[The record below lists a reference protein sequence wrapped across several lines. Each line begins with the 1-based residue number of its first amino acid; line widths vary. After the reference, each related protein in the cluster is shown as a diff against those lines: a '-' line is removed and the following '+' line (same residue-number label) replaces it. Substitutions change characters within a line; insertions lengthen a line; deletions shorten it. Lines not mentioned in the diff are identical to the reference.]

1 MEASVIFK
9 TFLDELHTAF
19 PDIVVLHEI
28 DIETTV
34 QTIET
39 EFFPEVMRIIQKDS
53 TFFTEKTRSLM
64 NVNLSSLWT
73 LDTTTDTTR
82 EVIWKHLH
90 LCLFASFLHGDI
102 KEKIGTIM
110 STFKGLWKGK
120 DDEISRILND
130 ENSEGHIK
138 ALIDY
143 VSGTRL
149 AKLFMDVVEQLDVS
163 EFELN
168 FSNPTELI
176 DVLKNTEHPTMKK
189 IVSKIQGLLQQKL
202 QSGAITQAQIQS
214 EVEGIKARI
223 QSTFGNVFNE
233 ALGGSSGSS
242 GVSSSVLLGNSPEA
256 RRQRMLAR
264 LQKRQMSKK

>member
-1 MEASVIFK
+1 MEATAIFK
-9 TFLDELHTAF
+9 TFLDELHAAF
-19 PDIVVLHEI
+19 PNIVPVQEI
-28 DIETTV
+28 DVETTV

-39 EFFPEVMRIIQKDS
+39 DFFPEVMRIIQKDS
-53 TFFTEKTRSLM
+53 TFFTDKTRSLM
-64 NVNLSSLWT
+64 NVNLSELWS
-73 LDTTTDTTR
+73 LDTTKQ
-82 EVIWKHLH
+82 ELIWKHLH
-90 LCLFASFLHGDI
+90 LCLFASFLHGDM
-102 KEKIGTIM
+102 KEKIGTIL
-110 STFKGLWKGK
+110 STFKGIWKGK

-143 VSGTRL
+143 ISETRL
-149 AKLFMDVVEQLDVS
+149 AKLFIEVVEHIDIS

-176 DVLKNTEHPTMKK
+176 DMMKNTEHPTMKK
-189 IVSKIQGLLQQKL
+189 IISKIQGLLQQKL
-202 QSGAITQAQIQS
+202 QSGAITQSQIQS

-233 ALGGSSGSS
+233 ALGGSSGRT
-242 GVSSSVLLGNSPEA
+242 GVSSNVLLGNSPEA

-264 LQKRQMSKK
+264 LQKRQMDKK